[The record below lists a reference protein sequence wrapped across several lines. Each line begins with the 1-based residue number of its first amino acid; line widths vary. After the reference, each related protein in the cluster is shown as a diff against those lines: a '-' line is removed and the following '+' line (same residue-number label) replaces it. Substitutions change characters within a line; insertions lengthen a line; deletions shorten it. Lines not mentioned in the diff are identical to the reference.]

1 MFIRTWSRLATL
13 ACTAVAVATVAG
25 AQERP
30 AAGQAPAIPPPQPS
44 ALSRANLDK
53 PRPKP
58 PFDLTGMWQHD
69 GRANKWQFV
78 PETFTLTPAAQVH
91 YEAGLKALKEGGVY
105 RDDIGQCWPA
115 GMPLIM
121 TRVWPIAM
129 VQLPTVIYMISH
141 FENSVRIIYLDG
153 RQHTDPDIVVR
164 TFNGESIGRWEGDTL
179 VVDTKYFPG
188 HHHWMDQGGASVP
201 VSEDAHF
208 IERFKMRPDGRMDIE
223 YQMTDPQSWVGEW
236 KMTKTFSR
244 RDNADI
250 SEVSCLPDL
259 NDTLPATKSKGL
271 VK

>member
-1 MFIRTWSRLATL
+1 MPFRHKRSRLAIA
-13 ACTAVAVATVAG
+13 ACLLVAATATIT
-25 AQERP
+25 AQGQKLPP
-30 AAGQAPAIPPPQPS
+30 APPPQPS
-44 ALSRANLDK
+44 ALSVENLAK

-69 GRANKWQFV
+69 GRANRWQFV
-78 PETFTLTPAAQVH
+78 PEKFTLTPAAQVH

-153 RQHTDPDIVVR
+153 RPHTDPDIVVR

-201 VSEDAHF
+201 ISEDAHF
-208 IERFKMRPDGRMDIE
+208 VERFKMRPDGRMDIE
-223 YQMTDPQSWVGEW
+223 YQMTDPQNWVGEW
-236 KMTKTFSR
+236 TMTKTFSR
-244 RDNADI
+244 RETVDI
-250 SEVSCLPDL
+250 SEVQCLPDL
-259 NDTLPATKSKGL
+259 NDSLPATKSKNL

>member
-1 MFIRTWSRLATL
+1 MQIPHSRSRLAFAACLL
-13 ACTAVAVATVAG
+13 AAAATTVA
-25 AQERP
+25 AQ
-30 AAGQAPAIPPPQPS
+30 GQGQKLPPPPPPQLS
-44 ALSRANLDK
+44 ALSVENLAK

-69 GRANKWQFV
+69 GRANRWQFV
-78 PETFTLTPAAQVH
+78 PEKFTLTPAAQIH
-91 YEAGLKALKEGGVY
+91 YDAGLKALKEGGVY

-179 VVDTKYFPG
+179 VVHTKYFPG

-201 VSEDAHF
+201 VSEDAEI
-208 IERFKMRPDGRMDIE
+208 IERFKMRSDGGMDIE
-223 YQMTDPQSWVGEW
+223 YRMTDPQNWVGEW
-236 KMTKTFSR
+236 NMTKTFR
-244 RDNADI
+244 RRETTDI
-250 SEVSCLPDL
+250 SEVQCLPDL
-259 NDTLPATKSKGL
+259 NDSLPATKSKGL